1 MAAREER
8 QGLERHPL
16 PQATL
21 HTPLFA
27 GVEAPVV
34 GFEVGLLVVLVHA
47 TGQRLVPLL
56 VAAGAVAAVHVA
68 LALATRKD
76 RRLALV
82 FSRSLRYP
90 RYARPAATRRGSTV
104 AAEPTFPRKPLP

>member
-1 MAAREER
+1 MAAPEEH

-21 HTPLFA
+21 HAPLFA

-34 GFEVGLLVVLVHA
+34 GFEAGLLVVLVHA
-47 TGQRLVPLL
+47 IGLRLVPLL
-56 VAAGAVAAVHVA
+56 VAAGAVAVAHVS

-90 RYARPAATRRGSTV
+90 RYARSAATRRCPAA